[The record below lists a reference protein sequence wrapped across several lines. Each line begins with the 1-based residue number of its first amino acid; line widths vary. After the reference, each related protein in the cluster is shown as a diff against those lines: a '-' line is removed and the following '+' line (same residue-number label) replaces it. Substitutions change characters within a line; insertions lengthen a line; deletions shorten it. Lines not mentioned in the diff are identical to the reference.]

1 MRDSPAISSFGEWM
15 RRKRQFL
22 DLTQETL
29 AHRVGCAAITIR
41 KIENDERRPSRQMA
55 ARLAISLAIA
65 QEERDRFIAVAVG
78 EQSIERLSGDTFAGN
93 ISSGQ
98 SDSRQ
103 PVPDVVATDE
113 IRTAEIRVVT
123 IVAAGI

>member
-15 RRKRQFL
+15 RRKRQLL

-55 ARLAISLAIA
+55 MRLGLSLAIPP
-65 QEERDRFIAVAVG
+65 EENERFIAIALG
-78 EQSIERLSGDTFAGN
+78 EQSIERLS
-93 ISSGQ
+93 
-98 SDSRQ
+98 
-103 PVPDVVATDE
+103 
-113 IRTAEIRVVT
+113 
-123 IVAAGI
+123 AALPARNPLSEQF

>member
-41 KIENDERRPSRQMA
+41 KIESDERRPSRQMA
-55 ARLAISLAIA
+55 VRLALALGIAEGERTHFIAIALGEKSIARLPLEDTVSSLPHQLTSQQA
-65 QEERDRFIAVAVG
+65 
-78 EQSIERLSGDTFAGN
+78 
-93 ISSGQ
+93 
-98 SDSRQ
+98 
-103 PVPDVVATDE
+103 
-113 IRTAEIRVVT
+113 
-123 IVAAGI
+123 